1 MTQTPEQTDQK
12 PGQNADQSPGP
23 KPRKSRLKRAAIW
36 VTGSTMVLCVLA
48 VIGLMSLVGN
58 RIALPE
64 WARAQISE
72 RINGDIDGMALA
84 FGDLSILVEDDW
96 MPQLAMQNVVISDAV
111 GTPLVQLSDVQTTT
125 GLGGIWEGELRPST
139 IRLAGIQLLVR
150 RDADGQINFQLGGS
164 GGTASDGRAAGIDGF
179 IDWMDRFASRD
190 RYAQLSRVSVENLAI
205 RYEDARSGQA
215 WNVDGGQIDFT
226 RDGNS
231 LVMDADL
238 TLLGNRGF
246 ATTMGMSLR
255 SDIGSGATD
264 MTFTFEDMPAQDI
277 AGQAPALSWLRALD
291 APISGGL
298 SAQLDENGELGPMAA
313 SLDIAAGTLSPN
325 DAAKPIAFDHAGA
338 QLTYDPVT
346 SIMNFERLAVT
357 SQWITTQIEGQTR
370 LHGMEDGLPDALT
383 SQFKASVFEAN
394 PFSIYDTP
402 IALDDARLDMRLTL
416 DPFRVELGELAITD
430 QGRHI
435 HAQADIAAGDD
446 GWAITASAM
455 VPGIAPDRLLEL
467 WPETLEPKTRKW
479 ITNNVRDVD
488 LKDIKFAINMQ
499 PSAKPNIYLGFDF
512 ENLASQFIK
521 NVPIIENGRGTGM
534 IQGKQ
539 FAIAAHG
546 GVVIPPDGGPID
558 ISGSTFEIKDI
569 LIRGGEGEVQL
580 RTDSSVTAAL
590 SLLNSGPFG
599 FIDKAGQSVTV
610 ADGRARL
617 SGQLNF
623 PVIDRLT
630 FDGVD
635 FSMTGEV
642 TEVTS
647 DQLVPGRVLK
657 SAKLTVDATPE
668 RLALGGPGQVGD
680 VPFEGL
686 YTMPLSKGSNGR
698 ASVEGWIELSQ
709 RFMDEFKIGLP
720 PGSVGGA
727 GRGDI
732 TLNLERDTPATFSM
746 TSDLAGLSLALVPLD
761 WSIGET
767 QTGELS
773 VSGSLGQPPA
783 IDSLTLDAGG
793 LRATGSVTLEPD
805 GQLQQANFS
814 RVRLS
819 NWIDAPVDLVGLG
832 PGQAPLIRVPGGTV
846 DLRKTSL
853 TRKQGRGGQG
863 GGPVS
868 LRLDRLQ
875 IADAITLTDFNAEL
889 STARG
894 VSGDFTGQIN
904 GGTAIAGRIVPQAG
918 GSAFQITSQD
928 AGGVLASANLLK
940 QARDGQMELVL
951 VPGQGEGVYE
961 GQFTATRL
969 RVKDMPTMAALLNAI
984 SLVGILD
991 QMNGDG
997 IHFSEVNGRFQLAPD
1012 RVTIYEV
1019 AAVGA
1024 SMGIS
1029 MEGYYYGDRKWL
1041 DLDGVISP
1049 VYALNLGGWFG
1060 RPGEGLIGFGYDV
1073 EGPASDPKVE
1083 VDPLSILTP
1092 GMFRDL
1098 FRGPPPARPGEA
1110 SRDDTSTTTE
1120 QINNRTGKQADR

>member
-1 MTQTPEQTDQK
+1 M
-12 PGQNADQSPGP
+12 GQNAGP
-23 KPRKSRLKRAAIW
+23 TPRKSWLKRAATWI
-36 VTGSTMVLCVLA
+36 TGTTMLLFAVV
-48 VIGLMSLVGN
+48 VIGVMALVGN

-64 WARAQISE
+64 WAQAQISE
-72 RINGDIDGMALA
+72 RINADLDGMSLA
-84 FGDLSILVEDDW
+84 FGDLSILIEDDW
-96 MPQLAMQNVVISDAV
+96 MPQLAMQNLVITDEV

-125 GLGGIWEGELRPST
+125 GLGGILEGELRPSS
-139 IRLAGIQLLVR
+139 IRLVGIQLLVR
-150 RDADGQINFQLGGS
+150 RDADGQINFELGGNE
-164 GGTASDGRAAGIDGF
+164 GVGNQGRAAGMDGF
-179 IDWMDRFASRD
+179 IEWMDRFASRE
-190 RYAQLSRVSVENLAI
+190 RYASLSMVSVENLAL
-205 RYEDARSGQA
+205 RYEDARTGQA
-215 WNVDGGQIDFT
+215 WNVDGGIIEFT

-246 ATTMGMSLR
+246 ATGLGMTLR

-277 AGQAPALSWLRALD
+277 AGQSPALSWLTALD

-298 SAQLDENGELGPMAA
+298 SAQLDDSGKLGPLAA
-313 SLDIAAGTLSPN
+313 SLDIAAGTLRPN
-325 DAAKPIAFDHAGA
+325 DAARPIAFDHAGV
-338 QLTYDPVT
+338 QLTYDPAT
-346 SIMNFERLAVT
+346 SILDFERLEVE
-357 SQWITTQIEGQTR
+357 SQWITTQIKGQTR
-370 LHGMEDGLPDALT
+370 LQGMEDGWPDALT
-383 SQFKASVFEAN
+383 SQFKATVFEAN

-416 DPFRVELGELAITD
+416 DPFTVEMGELAITD
-430 QGRHI
+430 QGRLI
-435 HAQADIAAGDD
+435 HAKADISAQDN
-446 GWAITASAM
+446 GWAVTATAHI
-455 VPGIAPDRLLEL
+455 PEIAPDRLLEL
-467 WPETLEPKTRKW
+467 WPETLEPKTRNW
-479 ITNNVRDVD
+479 ITNNVREVD
-488 LKDIKFAINMQ
+488 LSDIKFAMETV
-499 PSAKPNIYLGFDF
+499 PDGKPEIYLGFDF
-512 ENLASQFIK
+512 DNLTSQFIK
-521 NVPIIENGRGTGM
+521 NVPIIQNGRGTAA

-539 FAIAAHG
+539 FAIAAHQ
-546 GVVIPPDGGPID
+546 GVVIPPQGGPID

-569 LIRGGEGEVQL
+569 IVRGGEGEVHL

-610 ADGRARL
+610 ADGRAQL

-623 PVIDRLT
+623 PVIDSLT

-635 FSMTGEV
+635 FTMTGEV
-642 TEVTS
+642 TDVSS
-647 DQLVPGRVLK
+647 DELIPGRTLT
-657 SAKLTVDATPE
+657 AERLTVDASPD
-668 RLALGGPGQVGD
+668 RLRLGGPGQVGN

-686 YTMPLSKGSNGR
+686 YTMPLTKGSNGR
-698 ASVEGWIELSQ
+698 ASVEGWIELSE
-709 RFMDEFKIGLP
+709 RFMNEFNIGLP
-720 PGSVGGA
+720 PGSVGGT
-727 GRGDI
+727 GRGMVALD
-732 TLNLERDTPATFSM
+732 LERDTAPAFTM

-761 WSIGET
+761 WSIRED
-767 QTGELS
+767 QTGALS
-773 VSGSLGQPPA
+773 VSGTLGKPPS
-783 IDSLTLDAGG
+783 IDALSLDAGG
-793 LRATGSVTLEPD
+793 LRATGSVTLDPD

-814 RVRLS
+814 RVRLG

-832 PGQAPLIRVPGGTV
+832 PGKAPLIRVAGGTV
-846 DLRKTSL
+846 DLRQTSL
-853 TRKQGRGGQG
+853 TRKRNGAGQGG

-875 IADAITLTDFNAEL
+875 IVDTIALTDFNAEL
-889 STARG
+889 NTARG
-894 VSGDFTGQIN
+894 VSGTFTGKIN
-904 GGTAIAGRIVPQAG
+904 GRTAIEGRIVPQAG

-940 QARDGQMELVL
+940 QARDGQLELVL
-951 VPGQGEGVYE
+951 VPGKGDGVYE
-961 GQFTATRL
+961 GQIRATRL

-984 SLVGILD
+984 SLIGILD
-991 QMNGDG
+991 QLNGDG
-997 IHFSEVNGRFQLAPD
+997 IHFSDVNGRFQLAPD

-1029 MEGYYYGDRKWL
+1029 MEGYYYSDRKVL

-1073 EGPASDPKVE
+1073 EGPASNPNVQ

-1098 FRGPPPARPGEA
+1098 FRGPPPAKPGAA
-1110 SRDDTSTTTE
+1110 SRDDTSGTD
-1120 QINNRTGKQADR
+1120 QINNHTGDQADR

>member
-1 MTQTPEQTDQK
+1 MTQTPEQT
-12 PGQNADQSPGP
+12 AP
-23 KPRKSRLKRAAIW
+23 KPRKSRLKRAALW
-36 VTGSTMVLCVLA
+36 LTAVPVVLCIVA
-48 VIGLMSLVGN
+48 AIGLMALVGT

-72 RINGDIDGMALA
+72 KINADIDGMSLA

-96 MPQLAMQNVVISDAV
+96 MPQLAMQNVVISDEG

-139 IRLAGIQLLVR
+139 IRLAGVQLLVR
-150 RDADGQINFQLGGS
+150 RDANGKINFELGGS
-164 GGTASDGRAAGIDGF
+164 GGDGRSAGLDGF
-179 IDWMDRFASRD
+179 IDWMDRFATRD
-190 RYAQLSRVSVENLAI
+190 RYALLSRVSAENLTI
-205 RYEDARSGQA
+205 RYEDARAGQA
-215 WNVDGGQIDFT
+215 WNVDGGQIEFT

-246 ATTMGMSLR
+246 ATGLGMTLR

-277 AGQAPALSWLRALD
+277 AGQSPALSWLTALD

-298 SAQLDENGELGPMAA
+298 SAQLDENGELGPLAA
-313 SLDIAAGTLSPN
+313 SLDIAAGTISPN
-325 DAAKPIAFDHAGA
+325 ETARPIAFDHAGA
-338 QLTYDPVT
+338 QLTYDPAT
-346 SIMNFERLAVT
+346 SIMNFERLEVA

-370 LHGMEDGLPDALT
+370 LQGMEDGWPDALT
-383 SQFKASVFEAN
+383 SQFKALVFEAN

-402 IALDDARLDMRLTL
+402 VALDDARLDMRLTL

-430 QGRHI
+430 QGRQI
-435 HAQADIAAGDD
+435 HAKADIAAGEN
-446 GWAITASAM
+446 GWAVAASALI
-455 VPGIAPDRLLEL
+455 PDIAPDRLLEL
-467 WPETLEPKTRKW
+467 WPETLEPKTRNW
-479 ITNNVRDVD
+479 ITGNVREVE
-488 LKDIKFAINMQ
+488 LKDIKFAMNMA
-499 PSAKPNIYLGFDF
+499 PGGKPDIYLGFDF
-512 ENLASQFIK
+512 DNLTSQFIK
-521 NVPIIENGRGTGM
+521 NVPVIEQGRGTGV

-539 FAIAAHG
+539 FAIAAHA
-546 GVVIPPDGGPID
+546 GVVVPPDGGPID

-569 LIRGGEGEVQL
+569 MTRGGEGEVQL

-610 ADGRARL
+610 ADGRAQL

-635 FSMTGEV
+635 FTMTGEV
-642 TEVTS
+642 TDVTS

-657 SAKLTVDATPE
+657 SAKLTVDATPD
-668 RLALGGPGQVGD
+668 RLRLGGPGQVGD
-680 VPFEGL
+680 VPFDGL
-686 YTMPLSKGSNGR
+686 YTMPLAKGSNGR
-698 ASVEGWIELSQ
+698 ASVEGWIELSE
-709 RFMDEFKIGLP
+709 RFMNEFKIGLP
-720 PGSVGGA
+720 PGSVGGT

-732 TLNLERDTPATFSM
+732 TLDLERDTPATFSM
-746 TSDLAGLSLALVPLD
+746 TSDLAGLSLAIIPLN
-761 WSIGET
+761 WSVSEA
-767 QTGELS
+767 QTGELA

-783 IDSLTLDAGG
+783 IDSLSLNAGG

-814 RVRLS
+814 RVQLG

-832 PGQAPLIRVPGGTV
+832 PGKAPLIRVPAGTV
-846 DLRKTSL
+846 DLRQTSL
-853 TRKQGRGGQG
+853 TKKQGRTGQG

-875 IADAITLTDFNAEL
+875 IADAISLTDFNAEL

-894 VSGDFTGQIN
+894 VSGNFTGKVN
-904 GGTAIAGRIVPQAG
+904 GRTAIAGRIVPQAG
-918 GSAFQITSQD
+918 GSAFQITSED

-940 QARDGQMELVL
+940 QARDGQLELVL
-951 VPGQGEGVYE
+951 VPGEGDGVYE
-961 GQFTATRL
+961 GQIKATRL

-984 SLVGILD
+984 SLIGILD
-991 QMNGDG
+991 QLNGDG
-997 IHFSEVNGRFQLAPD
+997 IHFSDVNGRFQLAPD

-1029 MEGYYYGDRKWL
+1029 MEGYYYNDRKWL

-1073 EGPASDPKVE
+1073 EGVASNPKVE

-1098 FRGPPPARPGEA
+1098 FRGPPPAKPGEA
-1110 SRDDTSTTTE
+1110 SRNDTSGTE
-1120 QINNRTGKQADR
+1120 SVKNKGEQADR